1 MKKLKLGIVGLG
13 AIGERLIKV
22 LLTHEGFKIT
32 GIFDASNSRLQE
44 IAEQYDLPS
53 MDSFEAML
61 SSPEIEAVYLAV
73 PPKSHSEMAIKI
85 VESGKHILC
94 EKPLAS
100 TVDEAEKMLAAA
112 KKSGVVHAMNFPL
125 NYTSAIA
132 KMDTLLSNR
141 EIGIV
146 KGIEIYGRFPNWPR
160 LWQINPWID
169 SKDQGG
175 FTREVFTHFVQIVV
189 DRFGPIKSLC
199 TTITY
204 PMESNK
210 SETVLLAHG
219 RLDDEIPIA
228 FSGLTGIGHYEE
240 IKLVIYGDKKT
251 LELSNWRD
259 LFVSDAETGRQKVSL
274 DEVNASYVLIDAFYQ
289 KILGNPAKVIDF
301 TSGHK
306 TTEVIESL
314 LDN

>member
-1 MKKLKLGIVGLG
+1 MKKLNLGIVGLG

-22 LLTHEGFKIT
+22 LLTHDGFQIA
-32 GIFDASNSRLQE
+32 GIFDASNSRLQD
-44 IAEQYDLPS
+44 IAGQYDLPI

-61 SSPEIEAVYLAV
+61 SNPKIEAVYLAV
-73 PPKSHSEMAIKI
+73 PPKFHSDMAIKI
-85 VESGKHILC
+85 VKAGKHILC

-100 TVDEAEKMLAAA
+100 TVDESKRMLEAAQN
-112 KKSGVVHAMNFPL
+112 SGVVHAMNFPL

-132 KMDTLLSNR
+132 RMDVFLSSN
-141 EIGIV
+141 EIGAI

-189 DRFGPIKSLC
+189 DRFGPINSLC
-199 TTITY
+199 TTSTY
-204 PMESNK
+204 PMEPNK

-219 RLDDEIPIA
+219 KFDAEIPIA

-259 LFVSDAETGRQKVSL
+259 LFVSDAETGRQKVIL
-274 DEVNASYVLIDAFYQ
+274 EEVNASYALIDAFYQ
-289 KILGNPAKVIDF
+289 KIIGNPAKVIDF

-314 LDN
+314 LNN